1 MRAPMLLSSL
11 AAASVVAAAQ
21 LQRMEYTNNATS
33 KAEL

>member
-1 MRAPMLLSSL
+1 MRALMLLGGL
-11 AAASVVAAAQ
+11 AAASFVAGAQ